1 MYWGCAP
8 VRVCYNVIVGDDE
21 TDDIILEV
29 RERKWRQN
37 SLEVCICSK
46 LSMQVGRKG
55 GEGERRIKGT
65 S

>member
-1 MYWGCAP
+1 M
-8 VRVCYNVIVGDDE
+8 IVGDDE

-46 LSMQVGRKG
+46 QATEHAGGGGREGRGRG
-55 GEGERRIKGT
+55 G
-65 S
+65 